1 MFCHACSKEIYTPK
15 YETIGNQIVCCLSC
29 VGLLVS
35 NEQDKCD
42 QCQRPVWKDNYYIF
56 HSKNYCSEKCKV
68 TAVKRYLKQNTSLT
82 GVNIKHIQNEYFKND
97 SPIKNLQELR
107 KEVKEL
113 YDDFEFDENNSN
125 NNQNSLEKN
134 LFPNIKTV
142 KSLKKIDEINESSD
156 KNENKSNYNNNINP
170 NYDNNSINNN
180 INSTNNNNNMNSI
193 NNEINSIN
201 NDINNNINYDNDN
214 NNINLKNEPIKKYNL
229 IPNKIASIK
238 IVDNDNMNNYDDNKY
253 NCPRL
258 LSKKKILKSY
268 RRVRNNYSFDNKDK
282 ILYNNNDM
290 ENIQNFKYSCNNYN
304 NSIGNINRSI
314 QRNMKLKPTILRYQN
329 NRDNKLKNKLLIKI
343 PNPHMNNVKEKNM
356 RFNNHSLANNEN
368 ENWENVDSSNRNI
381 NMYKKNYKFFN
392 TIYDNYK
399 SSNNSYQNNDDLK
412 REKESINRIV
422 YLCDPKYKIVK
433 HSDF

>member
-56 HSKNYCSEKCKV
+56 RSKNYCSEKCKV

-113 YDDFEFDENNSN
+113 YNDFEFDENNSN

-134 LFPNIKTV
+134 SFPNIKTV
-142 KSLKKIDEINESSD
+142 KSLKKVDEINESSD
-156 KNENKSNYNNNINP
+156 NNENKTNYNNNNISP
-170 NYDNNSINNN
+170 NSNTNSINNN
-180 INSTNNNNNMNSI
+180 IDDTDNMNTNNI
-193 NNEINSIN
+193 NNGFN

-253 NCPRL
+253 NFPRL

-282 ILYNNNDM
+282 VLYDNNDM

-304 NSIGNINRSI
+304 NSIGNVNRSI
-314 QRNMKLKPTILRYQN
+314 QRNMKLKPTVLRYQN
-329 NRDNKLKNKLLIKI
+329 NNRDKKLKNKLLIKI
-343 PNPHMNNVKEKNM
+343 PNPHMNNLNEKNM
-356 RFNNHSLANNEN
+356 RFNERSFANNEN
-368 ENWENVDSSNRNI
+368 ENCENVDSSNRNI

-392 TIYDNYK
+392 TVYDNYK
-399 SSNNSYQNNDDLK
+399 ANNNSYQNNDDLK
-412 REKESINRIV
+412 REKESIKRIV
-422 YLCDPKYKIVK
+422 YLCDPKYKLVK
-433 HSDF
+433 HSGY